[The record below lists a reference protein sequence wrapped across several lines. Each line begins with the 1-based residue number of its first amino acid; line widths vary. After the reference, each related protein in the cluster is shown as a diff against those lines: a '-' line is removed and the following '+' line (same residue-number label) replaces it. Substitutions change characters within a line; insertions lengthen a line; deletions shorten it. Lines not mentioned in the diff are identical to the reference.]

1 MINPIMKTVCIV
13 LAISTLASVTWGADV
28 FLNASGDFHTGTNWS
43 DGMVPS
49 NGGDFYFIQD
59 ALTADFAVGNNTSIA
74 RMIVS
79 DSSFGTLEMQGGEL
93 TITGGGESF
102 VIGRGCCD
110 GGGTVALR
118 GTSILRTAPG
128 DTGFIGQRDSGTLY
142 VGPDARVISDSVWR
156 IGQFGPV
163 IDAGLE
169 GRGLLDVEG
178 MFSARLLFLGVDD
191 GNGRLR
197 ISGQGSVTLSENL
210 QPSVNTFYPNRS
222 ATIEMIG
229 SNASLMARG
238 LESAN
243 GAAQA
248 KNQYLFAADAGGVS
262 PITLVDAL
270 NIDNNKLTVDLTNF
284 SLEPGMS
291 ITLFDAAPERVFGTF
306 ADVSILGVANPA
318 DYVLVY
324 DAAAGGSGDIRLTNV
339 VPEPASMM
347 LLAVGTIL
355 SVYVR
360 RRFSM

>member
-1 MINPIMKTVCIV
+1 MTKRIVKFLCIACALSMV
-13 LAISTLASVTWGADV
+13 ASFSQGGDV
-28 FLNASGDFHTGTNWS
+28 FLSSSGDFHSAANWS

-59 ALTADFAVGNNTSIA
+59 ALTADFAVGNSTSVA

-79 DSSFGTLEMQGGEL
+79 DSSVGTLDIKGGEL

-102 VIGRGCCD
+102 VIGRGCCA
-110 GGGTVALR
+110 GGGTVDLS

-128 DTGFIGQRDSGTLY
+128 DTGFIGQRDSGTLH
-142 VGPDARVISDSVWR
+142 VGPNARVISDSVWR

-169 GRGLLDVEG
+169 GNGLLDVEG

-191 GNGRLR
+191 GDGRLR

-222 ATIEMIG
+222 STIEMIG
-229 SNASLMARG
+229 SGASLVARG

-243 GAAQA
+243 GPTQV

-262 PITLVDAL
+262 PIRLVDAL

-284 SLEPGMS
+284 ALAPGMS

-306 ADVSILGVANPA
+306 AEVSILGVVNPGN
-318 DYVLVY
+318 YSLVY
-324 DAAAGGSGDIRLTNV
+324 DAGAGGSGDIRLTNV
-339 VPEPASMM
+339 IPEPASI
-347 LLAVGTIL
+347 VFIVFGTML
-355 SVYVR
+355 SVYAR
-360 RRFSM
+360 RRTSK